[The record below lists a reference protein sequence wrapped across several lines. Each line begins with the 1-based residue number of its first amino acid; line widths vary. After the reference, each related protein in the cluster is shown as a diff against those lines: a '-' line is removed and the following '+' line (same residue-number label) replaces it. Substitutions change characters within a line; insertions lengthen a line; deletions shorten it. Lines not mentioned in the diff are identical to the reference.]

1 MCNPA
6 MAIGAAM
13 MVGSMAANQQAQN
26 KVDKARSGAREAERI
41 RQQGYDDEASALN
54 TQSQDRYREF
64 EGQQD
69 EKTESLADMY
79 QTAGD
84 STAAAPAAQSVIPS
98 GGSGN
103 VTVQK
108 EREKQQSLADAYG
121 TQQNQAL
128 AALRSFGDLLG
139 GIGREQSRDANQI
152 GVVNSFKQ
160 GSSSVLPYE
169 LEAANAKG
177 NSLRTLGSVLGM
189 GGSAL
194 MSGGSYG
201 MAGSAGGGAA
211 PLTQQQAQGL
221 TIQQNTNAGVTGLPR
236 LGLR

>member
-1 MCNPA
+1 MCNPM
-6 MAIGAAM
+6 MAIGGAM
-13 MVGSMAANQQAQN
+13 ALGSMAANAQAQS
-26 KVDKARSGAREAERI
+26 KVDKARAGAQEAERI
-41 RQQGYDDEASALN
+41 RQRGYDDEAGALN

-69 EKTESLADMY
+69 GKTESLADMY
-79 QTAGD
+79 QSRGE
-84 STAAAPAAQSVIPS
+84 SAAPAAQSVIPS
-98 GGSGN
+98 GASGN

-108 EREKQQSLADAYG
+108 ERAKQQSLADAYG

-152 GVVNSFKQ
+152 GVINSFKQ
-160 GSSSVLPYE
+160 GSSSILPYE

-189 GGSAL
+189 GGNAL
-194 MSGGSYG
+194 MAGGSYS
-201 MAGSAGGGAA
+201 MAGPAGGGAT

-236 LGLR
+236 FGLR